1 MRNKYDKIF
10 ALKGWIATTEQ
21 GAKQL
26 KKRYQSVSADKKE
39 YRKENGI
46 DFKIYKDNF
55 KILMKKYLLNP

>member
-46 DFKIYKDNF
+46 NFKIYK
-55 KILMKKYLLNP
+55 Y